1 MNMKKNIKS
10 EEYIKNIISELLNEE
25 VSKVSRQDFGRV
37 QFKIEELQNSLN
49 ETIKELRKLGDAVPS
64 GLKTTTNSKISGIS
78 NNLYS
83 AQKLISQLKDKVKQ
97 HKKSVYNQQI
107 DEKKK

>member
-1 MNMKKNIKS
+1 MNKNIKS

-64 GLKTTTNSKISGIS
+64 GLKTSTRSKISGIS